1 MYFFPYTKN
10 PRLITEQI
18 QHMKS
23 DLSASNAMSLFD
35 RRIVCLHPLLARI
48 APFPI
53 IRFPDKASNQNQN
66 RDARAGGQRDRAH
79 ISP

>member
-1 MYFFPYTKN
+1 
-10 PRLITEQI
+10 
-18 QHMKS
+18 
-23 DLSASNAMSLFD
+23 MSFD

-66 RDARAGGQRDRAH
+66 RDARAGGQREIARTSLLECNGSALFYEDVALDDQQAEFVTE
-79 ISP
+79 